1 MQAVGVSPTEMSCQ
15 LPPSEDEQVPVK
27 LLLKEHDDIEISG
40 DTNDGSGELTR
51 GKGFCLIIKAIE

>member
-1 MQAVGVSPTEMSCQ
+1 MSCQ